1 MQLKTCLI
9 VDDDSSVRDYVK
21 VILERE
27 QYRTIEAENG
37 VQALRLFSVD
47 NGAMIWIVRVEMS
60 GLVSSILLNGLKT
73 ESRSVA
79 GPSSMLR

>member
-60 GLVSSILLNGLKT
+60 GLVLSTLLTALKT

-79 GPSSMLR
+79 ILC